1 MPAPRHP
8 TPDATRLLVSVRDAH
23 EALEA
28 VAAGAD
34 LVDAK
39 DPEAGALGAL
49 APDVVRTIAAVV
61 GARACVSAVAGE
73 AESLGD
79 AVARLRVTAACGVGM
94 AKVALP
100 PALAADPALDR
111 LAPVLAALRTPTVAV
126 LFAEDG
132 PDPAWLPTLA
142 RAGFAG
148 AMIDTRGKTG
158 LRLADHL
165 APEGL
170 SRFVAACRAL
180 GLMSGL
186 AGSLA
191 IADIPLLAPL
201 RPSYLGFRGG
211 LCGGGYRRGRHDPA
225 RVAEAA
231 RRLAPACAAA

>member
-1 MPAPRHP
+1 MPAPRP
-8 TPDATRLLVSVRDAH
+8 RADERTRLLVSVRDPR

-28 VAAGAD
+28 AAAGAD

-39 DPEAGALGAL
+39 DPDAGALGAL
-49 APDVVRTIAAVV
+49 PPDIVRAIAAAV
-61 GARACVSAVAGE
+61 GTRACVSAVAGE
-73 AESLGD
+73 AASLGD
-79 AVARLRVTAACGVGM
+79 AVARLRVTAACGVAM

-100 PALAADPALDR
+100 PALVADPALER
-111 LAPVLAALRTPTVAV
+111 LAPVLAALRTPAVAV

-132 PDPAWLPTLA
+132 ADPACLPALA

-148 AMIDTRGKTG
+148 AMIDTHGKAG
-158 LRLADHL
+158 LRLGDHL

-170 SRFVAACRAL
+170 ARFVAACRAL
-180 GLMSGL
+180 GLLSGL

-191 IADIPLLAPL
+191 IADIPGLAAL

-211 LCGGGYRRGRHDPA
+211 LSVAGDRRGRLDPA